1 MIFLKALPPVIAFAI
16 LIHGPLQSQNIQHPI
31 RLPATFHDALIFLEP
46 VSEEGDTLRI
56 FTDTAGGTL
65 LYESGVKRMGLTTTS
80 AIIQGQQQT
89 AAFLPPLDTT
99 NYIPPPLVSDGLLPV
114 RDDDRMPPH
123 HEVIL
128 GRGDSPLP
136 HRDGVLGSTWF
147 ASRCWRINFREESMF
162 VISSDPK
169 EPPEEIDS
177 DAAVPLAFFEE
188 GDRRQY
194 HFARVDVVISGD
206 TLPMVLKTGS
216 NIILSE
222 EAQDALN
229 HPDPLLPAG
238 LISRSVAERWLD
250 ENPRWNVIQQADRL
264 YGSDLIEVPEVR
276 IGPHTAGPV
285 RFAVRRDEDFS
296 ERISQFTDEPVV
308 GAIGPDAFREAHIT
322 INYPLSVLIFHD

>member
-1 MIFLKALPPVIAFAI
+1 M
-16 LIHGPLQSQNIQHPI
+16 QHYI

-46 VSEEGDTLRI
+46 VSEEGDTLS
-56 FTDTAGGTL
+56 FFVDTASGTR
-65 LYESGVKRMGLTTTS
+65 LYESSVNRLGLTTTS

-89 AAFLPPLDTT
+89 AAFLPPFDTT
-99 NYIPPPLVSDGLLPV
+99 NYIPLPLVTDGLLPV
-114 RDDDRMPPH
+114 RDDDRMPSH
-123 HEVIL
+123 HEVIM

-136 HRDGVLGSTWF
+136 GRDGVLGSTWF

-169 EPPEEIDS
+169 EPPEEMDS
-177 DAAVPLAFFEE
+177 ETAVPLAFFEE

-194 HFARVDVVISGD
+194 HFAHLNVVIAGD

-216 NIILSE
+216 NIILSD

-238 LISRSVAERWLD
+238 LISGSVAERWLD
-250 ENPRWNVIQQADRL
+250 ANPRWTVIHQADRL
-264 YGSDLIEVPEVR
+264 YGGDLIEVPEIR

-285 RFAVRRDEDFS
+285 RFAVRRDEDLT
-296 ERISQFTDEPVV
+296 EWISQFTDESIV
-308 GAIGPDAFREAHIT
+308 GALGPDAFRDAHIT
-322 INYPLSVLIFHD
+322 INYPWSVLIFHD